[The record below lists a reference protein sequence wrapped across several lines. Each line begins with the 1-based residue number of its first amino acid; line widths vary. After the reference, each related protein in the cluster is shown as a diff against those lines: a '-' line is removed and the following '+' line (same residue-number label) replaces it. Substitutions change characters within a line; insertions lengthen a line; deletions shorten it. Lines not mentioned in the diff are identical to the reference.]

1 MTRRAYSRVAAAAV
15 AAALPLSVIS
25 VIGAGPAFGGEAQPV
40 AAQSSGEKSAVPG
53 SQYSGTATIHGPFPT
68 RGEAEDDGYV
78 DESKAGWRDY
88 VYQAEDSASAEEGT
102 YWSAGD
108 RYTRMEELKVTSQAM
123 GGREIPVV
131 TIRAKNNPE
140 TAPTIYLLNG
150 ADGGEG
156 GANWLK
162 QTSAVD
168 FYGNRI
174 GNVNVVIPMAG
185 AFSYYTDWQSPTSSL
200 DTDAHGVGT
209 TQKWETFLTQE
220 LPGPMED
227 HLGTSS
233 GKRAIIGMSMT
244 GSTSLIYAEKYPGF
258 YDAVGSYSGCA
269 ATSREFSQ
277 ATQLILDRG
286 NASFEQMWGDPY
298 GQVARDND
306 ALLNAEKLAHQ
317 HNIYVSSATGLLGEH
332 DVSSGDVL
340 NGNVFGMITPM
351 TDGLAIEAGS
361 NVCTHLLKSTTDD
374 LGITEASNNLVYNMR
389 NAGTHQWAYWQDD
402 MWESWPV
409 IAQGLGFD
417 VAEAQRQTSEAQ
429 ADHLEANPGMGAEGS
444 TPVSSLLPV
453 FDAVEQGSADLAEL
467 NNAEQ

>member
-1 MTRRAYSRVAAAAV
+1 MTRRAYPRVAAAAV
-15 AAALPLSVIS
+15 AAALPLSIIS
-25 VIGAGPAFGGEAQPV
+25 IIGAAPAFGGEAQPV
-40 AAQSSGEKSAVPG
+40 TAQASGEKSAVPT
-53 SQYSGTATIHGPFPT
+53 SQYSGTAQINGPFPT
-68 RGEAEDDGYV
+68 RAEAEADGYI
-78 DESKAGWRDY
+78 DEAKAGWRDY
-88 VYQAEDSASAEEGT
+88 VYQAEDGANAEKGT
-102 YWSAGD
+102 SWSAGE

-131 TIRAKNNPE
+131 TIKAKNNPE

-156 GANWLK
+156 GANWLR

-185 AFSYYTDWQSPTSSL
+185 AFSYYTDWQSPAASL

-220 LPGPMED
+220 LLRPMED

-269 ATSREFSQ
+269 ATSREASQ
-277 ATQLILDRG
+277 ITQLILDRG

-298 GQVARDND
+298 GRVAYGND
-306 ALLNAEKLAHQ
+306 ALLNAEKLADQ

-332 DVSSGDVL
+332 DMSSGDVL
-340 NGNVFGMITPM
+340 NGNVFGMRIPL
-351 TDGLAIEAGS
+351 TDGFAIEAGS
-361 NVCTHLLKSTTDD
+361 NICTHLLKSTTDD
-374 LGITEASNNLVYNMR
+374 LGITEASNNLVYNIR
-389 NAGTHQWAYWQDD
+389 NAGTHQWGYWQDD

-409 IAQGLGFD
+409 IARGLGFD
-417 VAEAQRQTSEAQ
+417 VTEAQRQSTDAQ
-429 ADHLEANPGMGAEGS
+429 AAHLEANPGMGAEGS
-444 TPVSSLLPV
+444 TPVSSLLPA
-453 FDAVEQGSADLAEL
+453 FDAVEQGSADMADIRKLD
-467 NNAEQ
+467 

>member
-1 MTRRAYSRVAAAAV
+1 MTRRPYPRVAAAAV
-15 AAALPLSVIS
+15 AAALPLSIISVIS
-25 VIGAGPAFGGEAQPV
+25 VIGASPAFGGEAQPV
-40 AAQSSGEKSAVPG
+40 TAQASGEKSAVPG
-53 SQYSGTATIHGPFPT
+53 SQYSGTATIHGPFDT
-68 RGEAEDDGYV
+68 RAEAEADGYV
-78 DESKAGWRDY
+78 DEAKAGWRDY
-88 VYQAEDSASAEEGT
+88 VYQAEDGANAEKGT
-102 YWSAGD
+102 SWSAGE

-131 TIRAKNNPE
+131 TIKAKNNPE

-156 GANWLK
+156 GANWLR

-185 AFSYYTDWQSPTSSL
+185 AFSYYTDWQQPTTSL

-209 TQKWETFLTQE
+209 TQKWEAFLTQE

-233 GKRAIIGMSMT
+233 DKRSIIGMSMT

-269 ATSREFSQ
+269 ATSGEFSQ

-306 ALLNAEKLAHQ
+306 ALFNADKLADQ

-361 NVCTHLLKSTTDD
+361 NICTHMLKSTTDD
-374 LGITEASNNLVYNMR
+374 LGITEESNNLVYNIR

-402 MWESWPV
+402 MFKSWPV
-409 IAQGLGFD
+409 IAKGLGFD
-417 VAEAQRQTSEAQ
+417 EGEARAQTEKAK
-429 ADHLEANPGMGAEGS
+429 ADYLEDNPGMGAEGS

-453 FDAVEQGSADLAEL
+453 FDAVEQELAE
-467 NNAEQ
+467 